1 MECSLEGYPFII
13 PDRSVR
19 LNVEALNMANANLSP
34 DRLIIEQFIRAVT
47 QNWLNVGEDEHHFE
61 VRCLNEHRTPNS
73 GFFAPSQID
82 VATTFIIKMND
93 LKMNAYMTINPIG
106 TKPHGNAKDDD
117 IACAHLSFADADDL
131 TGLAGIKTM
140 TGEHAPDFIVTTGS
154 VPHERQHA
162 YWRLE
167 TPCHD
172 LELWRQSQQNIAR
185 NLGTDPSVIN
195 PSRIMRIAGT
205 VSYPSQSKV
214 AKGYIPE
221 LVTLMQEVI

>member
-1 MECSLEGYPFII
+1 
-13 PDRSVR
+13 
-19 LNVEALNMANANLSP
+19 MANENLSP

-47 QNWLNVGEDEHHFE
+47 QNWLNVGEDEYHFE
-61 VRCLNEHRTPNS
+61 VRCIGEHQTPNS

-82 VATTFIIKMND
+82 DATAFIIKLND

-106 TKPHGNAKDDD
+106 TKHHGNAKDDD
-117 IACAHLSFADADDL
+117 VACAHLSFADADDL
-131 TGLAGIKTM
+131 AGLSGIKTM

-221 LVTLMQEVI
+221 LVTLMQEMS

>member
-1 MECSLEGYPFII
+1 
-13 PDRSVR
+13 
-19 LNVEALNMANANLSP
+19 MANANLSP
-34 DRLIIEQFIRAVT
+34 ERLIIEQFIRAVT
-47 QNWLNVGEDEHHFE
+47 QNWLNLGEDEHHFE
-61 VRCLNEHRTPNS
+61 VRCLGEHRTPNS

-82 VATTFIIKMND
+82 DATTFIIKMND

-117 IACAHLSFADADDL
+117 VACAHLSFADADDL

-195 PSRIMRIAGT
+195 PSRIMRVAGT

-214 AKGYIPE
+214 AKGYICE
-221 LVTLMQEVI
+221 LVTLMPEVI

>member
-1 MECSLEGYPFII
+1 
-13 PDRSVR
+13 VR

-61 VRCLNEHRTPNS
+61 ARCLNEHRTPNS

-106 TKPHGNAKDDD
+106 AKPQGNAKDDD
-117 IACAHLSFADADDL
+117 VACAHLSFADADDL

-221 LVTLMQEVI
+221 LVTLMQEVS

>member
-1 MECSLEGYPFII
+1 
-13 PDRSVR
+13 
-19 LNVEALNMANANLSP
+19 MANENLSP

-106 TKPHGNAKDDD
+106 TKPHGNAKDGDV
-117 IACAHLSFADADDL
+117 ACAHLSFADADDL

-221 LVTLMQEVI
+221 LISLM

>member
-1 MECSLEGYPFII
+1 
-13 PDRSVR
+13 
-19 LNVEALNMANANLSP
+19 MANENLSP
-34 DRLIIEQFIRAVT
+34 NRLIIEQFIRAVT

-61 VRCLNEHRTPNS
+61 VRCLGEHRTPNS

-82 VATTFIIKMND
+82 DATAFIVELNN
-93 LKMNAYMTINPIG
+93 LKMNAYMTINPIN
-106 TKPHGNAKDDD
+106 TNHHGNAKDDD
-117 IACAHLSFADADDL
+117 VACAHLSFADADDL
-131 TGLAGIKTM
+131 AGLSGIKTM

-154 VPHERQHA
+154 VPHERQHT

>member
-1 MECSLEGYPFII
+1 
-13 PDRSVR
+13 
-19 LNVEALNMANANLSP
+19 MANENLSP

-61 VRCLNEHRTPNS
+61 VRCLGEHRTPNS

-82 VATTFIIKMND
+82 DATAFIVELNN
-93 LKMNAYMTINPIG
+93 LKMNAYMTINPIN
-106 TKPHGNAKDDD
+106 TNHHGNAKDDD
-117 IACAHLSFADADDL
+117 VACAHLSFADADDL
-131 TGLAGIKTM
+131 AGLSGIKTM

-195 PSRIMRIAGT
+195 PSRIMRIAG
-205 VSYPSQSKV
+205 PLAIP
-214 AKGYIPE
+214 AKARSPRAISPN
-221 LVTLMQEVI
+221 